1 MATGWRLAVDPPPG
15 PQCTSW
21 VDICRAR
28 SVKQCRSDSRA
39 RFQTMSQTAG
49 DSSSS
54 TRDKARSDVGEER
67 VEIDKSDQRV
77 RRMFASIAHRYDLLN
92 HLLSLNIDRSWRR
105 FTTRKVPPQPG
116 VPVLD
121 CCTGT
126 ADLALAYDRAAKGLT
141 RVIGTD
147 FCREML
153 LLGEDKVRKHGAT
166 GRVVLIEGDTQRL
179 PVPSDTFG
187 VVSVA
192 FGLRN
197 VRDTVRGIDEMIRTA
212 RPQGKV
218 AILEFSR
225 PRGRFLGRTYLA
237 FFRHVLPHLGQA
249 IAPNQD
255 QAYHYLP
262 RTVLSFP
269 DGQDMINLLGS
280 RGLIELRM
288 YPLTLGIA
296 TLYVGTK
303 PSKGGASYGQEP
315 TR

>member
-1 MATGWRLAVDPPPG
+1 MN
-15 PQCTSW
+15 SW
-21 VDICRAR
+21 VDIGSTRPVR
-28 SVKQCRSDSRA
+28 QYRSDSKA
-39 RFQTMSQTAG
+39 RFETMSQTAA

-54 TRDKARSDVGEER
+54 TRDKARSEVCEER

-77 RRMFASIAHRYDLLN
+77 RRMFASIAQRYDLLN

-126 ADLALAYDRAAKGLT
+126 ADLALAYDRAAQGRT

-153 LLGEDKVRKHGAT
+153 ALGVGKVRKQGAT

-212 RPQGKV
+212 RPLGKV

-225 PRGRFLGRTYLA
+225 PRGRFLGKLYLA
-237 FFRHVLPHLGQA
+237 FFRHVLPRLGQA

-269 DGQDMINLLGS
+269 DGQDMLNLLGS

-303 PSKGGASYGQEP
+303 PSKGGASSGREP
-315 TR
+315 NR